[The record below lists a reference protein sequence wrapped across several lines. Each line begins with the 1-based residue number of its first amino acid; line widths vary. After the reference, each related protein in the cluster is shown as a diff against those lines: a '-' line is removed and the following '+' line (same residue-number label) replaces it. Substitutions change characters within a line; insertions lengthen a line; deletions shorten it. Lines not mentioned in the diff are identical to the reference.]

1 MVAINL
7 DLSSLEQWADDLRE
21 VADELPAAVSRAIN
35 RTGDM
40 ALTQVGRTLAEET
53 GLGVRDVRSGI
64 TVERATAAEPVYEI
78 TVHSRQTTL
87 GEFDPRPTRQGVS
100 ARPWAVRRVFPS
112 TFDVR
117 GEVYRR
123 VGPERYPIT
132 PLFGPNI
139 AEQAREG
146 GTTDVIRETV
156 AEVFPERLRHEME
169 RVAGHKL
176 PYGLGDDEG
185 DDAAE

>member
-1 MVAINL
+1 MVSINL
-7 DLSSLEQWADDLRE
+7 DLSALEHWADDLFE
-21 VADELPAAVSRAIN
+21 VCDELPAAVSRAIN
-35 RTGDM
+35 RAGDQ

-78 TVHSRQTTL
+78 VVHSRPTTL

-100 ARPWAVRRVFPS
+100 ARPWAVRRVFPH
-112 TFDVR
+112 TFGIRD
-117 GEVYRR
+117 EVFRR

-132 PLFGPNI
+132 PLFGPNV
-139 AEQAREG
+139 AQVAHEG
-146 GTTDVIRETV
+146 GTSDAIREV
-156 AEVFPERLRHEME
+156 VGEVFPQRLKHELE
-169 RVAGHKL
+169 RVVGHKL
-176 PYGLGDDEG
+176 PRLGDDEG